1 MGGGLRLCCWLV
13 CTGSMRLEAL
23 VIIDMQVASFA
34 DGKQHD
40 IPGVVGRIN
49 LLSNVVR
56 RSGGSVV
63 FVQHDG
69 TEAEG
74 LLPDTPGWQ
83 VLPSLELDPADI
95 SIRKTKN
102 DAFAGTR
109 LHDALVHA
117 RARTVAFAGW
127 ATDYCV
133 DSTVRSAVS
142 RGFRVIVPADAH
154 TVSDREH
161 LSARQII
168 DHHNRTWSGL
178 IADPAVRVA
187 PTQELFTAMR

>member
-1 MGGGLRLCCWLV
+1 
-13 CTGSMRLEAL
+13 MRLEAL
-23 VIIDMQVASFA
+23 VIVDMQVVSFA
-34 DGKQHD
+34 DGKQYD
-40 IPGVVGRIN
+40 IPGVVERIN
-49 LLSNVVR
+49 LLSSFVR
-56 RSGGSVV
+56 GAGGLVV

-74 LLPDTPGWQ
+74 LATDTPGWQ
-83 VLPSLELDPADI
+83 VLPSIETEPTDLF
-95 SIRKTKN
+95 IRKTKN

-117 RARTVAFAGW
+117 RAKTVAFAGW

-142 RGFRVIVPADAH
+142 RGFRVVVPADAH

-168 DHHNRTWSGL
+168 DHHNRTWAGL
-178 IADPAVRVA
+178 IADPAVHVA
-187 PTQELFTAMR
+187 PTQELLTGIG